1 MRFSMI
7 KLLLKEIFA
16 EDKFVEIVILSSSKS
31 TTIKPYAIC
40 LMPGKVI
47 QKKKKN
53 REVLNEVSKILML
66 RILKTSNKI
75 IHRSLKC
82 IPKLQEHDKKA

>member
-7 KLLLKEIFA
+7 KLLLNEIFA
-16 EDKFVEIVILSSSKS
+16 EDKFIEIVILSTSKP

-47 QKKKKN
+47 HQKD
-53 REVLNEVSKILML
+53 REVLNDFSKILMM
-66 RILKTSNKI
+66 RILKTSNI
-75 IHRSLKC
+75 IANSSLTK
-82 IPKLQEHDKKA
+82 D